1 MNVAQNKSLL
11 SASLA
16 NKSVVDRV
24 VDQITAAIIS
34 GELKPGDKIPTEVE
48 LCESFEVGRNSVRE
62 AIKVLASFGVL
73 YIKRSEGTF
82 VSDQFHHRMLEPML
96 YGLILQKDSATEI
109 MELRQV
115 FDTGIIQVAVEKA
128 SPEALGQIRSALADL
143 ERDILCKD
151 ASPEKSLEADIA
163 FHNAVIQSTNN
174 ILIAN
179 IAGYIDRITI
189 PSRVRTMQKI
199 LASGKQSDFI
209 DLHKRIVEVIENRQ
223 AERIAQTVKD
233 HYQFWRLEAS
243 PKKQQEK

>member
-1 MNVAQNKSLL
+1 M
-11 SASLA
+11 
-16 NKSVVDRV
+16 
-24 VDQITAAIIS
+24 
-34 GELKPGDKIPTEVE
+34 
-48 LCESFEVGRNSVRE
+48 
-62 AIKVLASFGVL
+62 
-73 YIKRSEGTF
+73 
-82 VSDQFHHRMLEPML
+82 
-96 YGLILQKDSATEI
+96 
-109 MELRQV
+109 
-115 FDTGIIQVAVEKA
+115 EKA

-189 PSRVRTMQKI
+189 TSRVRTMQKI

-233 HYQFWRLEAS
+233 HYQFWRLEA